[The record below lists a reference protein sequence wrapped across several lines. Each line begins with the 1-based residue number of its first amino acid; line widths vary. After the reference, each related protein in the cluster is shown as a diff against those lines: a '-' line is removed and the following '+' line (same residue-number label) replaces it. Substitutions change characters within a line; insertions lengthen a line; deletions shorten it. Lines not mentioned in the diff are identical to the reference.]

1 MKLLLIEDDK
11 KIVSF
16 LQRGLIEDGFKIDIA
31 KNAEDGEY
39 LAIQNNYDVII
50 LDWMLPDGDGL
61 EILQKI
67 RKEKATPIIMLTAK
81 DKLKDKLSGLRNG
94 ADDYITKPFEY
105 DELVAR
111 IEVLYRRNLSDGK
124 NIIKIYDLEID
135 INSKT
140 IKKNNSYIKLTA
152 KEYELFIF
160 LLKNKNKIVSHSMI
174 ENELWNDEQYINSNV
189 ISVTIYHLRQKIGK
203 EIIKSY
209 RGVGYSI
216 EI

>member
-94 ADDYITKPFEY
+94 ADDYLTKPFEY

>member
-16 LQRGLIEDGFKIDIA
+16 LKRGLNEDGFKLDIA
-31 KNAEDGEY
+31 QNAEDGEY

-50 LDWMLPDGDGL
+50 LDWMLPDDDGL

-67 RKEKATPIIMLTAK
+67 RKEKSTPIIMLTAK

-111 IEVLYRRNLSDGK
+111 IEVLYRRNFTTS
-124 NIIKIYDLEID
+124 NIVKLQDLKIDLTNKIV
-135 INSKT
+135 T
-140 IKKNNSYIKLTA
+140 KNNSQIKLTK
-152 KEYELFIF
+152 KEYELFVF
-160 LLKNKNKIVSHSMI
+160 LLKNKNNFISTDMI
-174 ENELWNDEQYINSNV
+174 ENDLWNNEKYINSNV

-203 EIIKSY
+203 DIIKSSK
-209 RGVGYSI
+209 GFGYKI
-216 EI
+216 EV

>member
-16 LQRGLIEDGFKIDIA
+16 LKRGLNEDGFKLDIA
-31 KNAEDGEY
+31 QNAEDGEY

-67 RKEKATPIIMLTAK
+67 RKEKSTPIIMLTAK

-111 IEVLYRRNLSDGK
+111 IEVLYRRNFTTS
-124 NIIKIYDLEID
+124 NIVKLQDLKIDLTNKIV
-135 INSKT
+135 T
-140 IKKNNSYIKLTA
+140 KNNSQIKLTK
-152 KEYELFIF
+152 KEYELFVF
-160 LLKNKNKIVSHSMI
+160 LLKNKNNFISTDMI
-174 ENELWNDEQYINSNV
+174 ENDLWNNEKYINSNV

-203 EIIKSY
+203 DIIKSSK
-209 RGVGYSI
+209 GFGYKI
-216 EI
+216 EV